1 MHNQIV
7 VLLLVI
13 GFAIAQLPVARAQDV
28 SWIRQFG
35 TSDFDLAGDI
45 AAEFPISWASVS
57 RHLQVLR
64 DAGLVLATR
73 EGQYIRYSL
82 NTTVLQDAV
91 SRLADLTAG
100 RRRRKGDPDA

>member
-1 MHNQIV
+1 MIDSTFRALGDPTRREILR
-7 VLLLVI
+7 LL
-13 GFAIAQLPVARAQDV
+13 RD
-28 SWIRQFG
+28 R
-35 TSDFDLAGDI
+35 DLHAGDI